1 MTTPASLLKAR
12 HLRPKKS
19 LGQNFLCDSGTAE
32 TIIRRSRLT
41 GSETILEVGA
51 GALTV
56 AAARQAA
63 RVYAVETDGRLIE
76 ILTENLRAAGLD
88 NVTIIHADFM
98 DLDLAQLETAGA
110 PLTVIGNLPYYL
122 SSQILVRLI
131 THRQQLDRAVL
142 MFQQEL
148 ADRLTAVPGGR
159 DFGRLSVMLRY
170 CATVS
175 PLLRIRRQMFF
186 PRPAVDSQVIE
197 IRFRRPETPPGCP
210 DALLFQIIKAAFARR
225 RKTVKNAL
233 SGSGLGLS
241 PAAWAALLE
250 RSGISPA
257 ARAETLDAPDY
268 IAICRYYQQTQEEQ
282 YPAGK
287 RRRAP

>member
-1 MTTPASLLKAR
+1 MTTPVSLLKAH
-12 HLRPKKS
+12 HLRPRKS
-19 LGQNFLCDSGTAE
+19 LGQNFLCDPGTAE
-32 TIIRRSRLT
+32 TIIRRARLSGT
-41 GSETILEVGA
+41 GTVLEVGA
-51 GALTV
+51 GTGALTV

-76 ILTENLRAAGLD
+76 ILAENLRSAGLD
-88 NVTIIHADFM
+88 NVHIIHADFM
-98 DLDLAQLETAGA
+98 DLDLAGLETAGA

-131 THRQQLDRAVL
+131 THRRQLDRAVL

-148 ADRLTAVPGGR
+148 ADRLTAAPGGR

-170 CATVS
+170 CAAVS
-175 PLLRIRRQMFF
+175 PLLRVRRQMFF
-186 PRPAVDSQVIE
+186 PRPAVDSQVVE
-197 IRFRRPETPPGCP
+197 IRFRRPDTPPDCP
-210 DALLFQIIKAAFARR
+210 DALLFQIIKAAFGRR
-225 RKTVKNAL
+225 RKTIKNAL

-250 RSGISPA
+250 RAGLSPA

-268 IAICRYYQQTQEEQ
+268 VAICRYYQQTQEENTR
-282 YPAGK
+282 PE
-287 RRRAP
+287 